1 MTKIFRVN
9 KVLRKMTWKDMLRV
23 PGLLAFLLLSKKKHL
38 SWKPQLLSEN
48 TNVLHFPED
57 FCIHQRTTD
66 EYNNLQISKNINNK
80 NVNDINDVILVSL
93 LLNLNRFRTL
103 FYFFAADTGKWKLWI
118 LQHFRCVSYIYLY
131 LQQKQL
137 LSHTKRG
144 VTWGKGVT

>member
-1 MTKIFRVN
+1 
-9 KVLRKMTWKDMLRV
+9 MLRV

-48 TNVLHFPED
+48 TNILHFPED
-57 FCIHQRTTD
+57 FCIHHRTTD

-103 FYFFAADTGKWKLWI
+103 FYFLLLTQVNENYGWLI
-118 LQHFRCVSYIYLY
+118 LQHFRCVSYIYLR

-137 LSHTKRG
+137 LSHTKIG
-144 VTWGKGVT
+144 VTWGKGVTQEGGGGELEEITRSI